1 VEPTINSLAVA
12 QRRNE
17 LLGRETEVHKV
28 AETAAVTLAILV
40 LSAAGFAEIRNG
52 GELGV

>member
-1 VEPTINSLAVA
+1 VEPTFKTLAVA

-28 AETAAVTLAILV
+28 AETAAVTLAVLV
-40 LSAAGFAEIRNG
+40 LSAASFAEIRNG